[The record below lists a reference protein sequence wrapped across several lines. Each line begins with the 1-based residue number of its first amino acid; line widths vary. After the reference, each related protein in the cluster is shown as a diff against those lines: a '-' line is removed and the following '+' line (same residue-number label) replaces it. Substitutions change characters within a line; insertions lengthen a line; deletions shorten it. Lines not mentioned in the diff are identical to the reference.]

1 MYFPTFGSIFV
12 PMLEQLDHAYR
23 IGHRIRKLRELK
35 NLTQEH
41 IAHELGMSVSG
52 YGRIERD
59 EVRLDS
65 DKLMKVSEV
74 LGVPVEE
81 ILRFDEKLVFQNY
94 GGQNTNNG
102 YNWGANHIGEME
114 RLEKLYR
121 EQIDLLKDEVRF
133 LREELRKR

>member
-1 MYFPTFGSIFV
+1 
-12 PMLEQLDHAYR
+12 
-23 IGHRIRKLRELK
+23 
-35 NLTQEH
+35 
-41 IAHELGMSVSG
+41 MSVSG

-81 ILRFDEKLVFQNY
+81 IVRFDEKMVFQNY
-94 GGQNTNNG
+94 GNNTNG
-102 YNWGANHIGEME
+102 FNWGENHIGEIE

-121 EQIDLLKDEVRF
+121 EQIDLLKKEVRF
-133 LREELRKR
+133 LRDALRKR

>member
-1 MYFPTFGSIFV
+1 MP
-12 PMLEQLDHAYR
+12 EQLDHGYR

-35 NLTQEH
+35 NFTQEH

-65 DKLMKVSEV
+65 DKLMKMSEV
-74 LGVPVEE
+74 LGVTVEE
-81 ILRFDEKLVFQNY
+81 ILRFDEKMVFQNY
-94 GGQNTNNG
+94 GTNTNLG
-102 YNWGANHIGEME
+102 YNHISVDVD

-121 EQIDLLKDEVRF
+121 EQIDLLKEEVLF